1 MTSVVSHPR
10 PGDECDVVLVSGLQS
25 REGDAESVHAAAVWG
40 EGPGVQVRSRARSGC
55 PAGRG
60 RRGAGPAPAAPL
72 GDPGSP
78 AGQGH
83 WALARHAPLALG
95 ATGLVPALSPVRRPG
110 LASLRVW
117 ARGCGG
123 PALLARGAPAWP
135 TPSRAQAAS
144 PEPAPWGPGGRSPSC
159 SDERRRVPHLAGAAT
174 ARSLRGGRPGPSAGP
189 RSRTGPALPR
199 PSQRGPRAAR
209 CPSPVRASP

>member
-10 PGDECDVVLVSGLQS
+10 PGDKCDAVLVSGFQS
-25 REGDAESVHAAAVWG
+25 GEGDAESVHAAAVWG

-144 PEPAPWGPGGRSPSC
+144 PEPAPWGPRGRSPSC
-159 SDERRRVPHLAGAAT
+159 SDERRRVPHLARRRDRAQPPGRPAGALCGAAVT
-174 ARSLRGGRPGPSAGP
+174 HRPGPAPPLAAWAPGRPLPQP
-189 RSRTGPALPR
+189 R
-199 PSQRGPRAAR
+199 
-209 CPSPVRASP
+209 

>member
-1 MTSVVSHPR
+1 MRKHRFSGDGGGRVTSVVSHPR
-10 PGDECDVVLVSGLQS
+10 PGDECDAVLVSGFQS

-83 WALARHAPLALG
+83 WALASHAPLALG
-95 ATGLVPALSPVRRPG
+95 AGRHGA
-110 LASLRVW
+110 
-117 ARGCGG
+117 G
-123 PALLARGAPAWP
+123 PCAFA
-135 TPSRAQAAS
+135 
-144 PEPAPWGPGGRSPSC
+144 C
-159 SDERRRVPHLAGAAT
+159 AT
-174 ARSLRGGRPGPSAGP
+174 ARPSVPPCLGARLWGP
-189 RSRTGPALPR
+189 RPAG
-199 PSQRGPRAAR
+199 SGGPRLAHPVAR
-209 CPSPVRASP
+209 SGRVTRASAVGASRAEPLLL